1 MKGEIGDKFPKKV
14 GLKHDEPNARNVLHF
29 YDRMMRC
36 TRSDLDRKWFKH
48 VFMTLVLLCD
58 DDFIAE
64 FGPDGGINQ
73 SRLDS
78 NFIHVDIQGCEDV
91 WIMENKMETSV

>member
-1 MKGEIGDKFPKKV
+1 
-14 GLKHDEPNARNVLHF
+14 
-29 YDRMMRC
+29 
-36 TRSDLDRKWFKH
+36 
-48 VFMTLVLLCD
+48 MTLVLLCD